1 MSDHSNISFGFE
13 QFESR
18 QSKSIRISIRVL
30 YPGFFQVLD
39 KTRICLGMG
48 YMLKNILG
56 NFTAQIE
63 ITLIFILLFSV
74 LFVIV
79 YYTGIFLIELLD
91 TVTQNNS

>member
-1 MSDHSNISFGFE
+1 
-13 QFESR
+13 
-18 QSKSIRISIRVL
+18 
-30 YPGFFQVLD
+30 
-39 KTRICLGMG
+39 MG

-91 TVTQNNS
+91 TVPQNNSWIRYCIILYTSD